1 MRFRLCLPLLPAL
14 LLAGCASLI
23 SAYND
28 KYACPYETTDHP
40 CEQASKAALRAMTKQ
55 AIPPP
60 PDPGRSDP
68 PGTSPDTWVPPVR
81 TVWIAPYTDTFG
93 RRHEPAILRIVVLP
107 GPPAIT
113 PEPEFLVPPVPQ
125 TADDGS
131 QIGPPVPP
139 AETPATT
146 KPTSPGTTP
155 QNRTPRTSALP
166 RSPIGSVTTP
176 PTPGFGSPGGFTI
189 PGY

>member
-131 QIGPPVPP
+131 QIGSPVPP

-146 KPTSPGTTP
+146 KSTSPGTTP

-166 RSPIGSVTTP
+166 RSPIGSGTTP